1 MVSRVNLSRSG
12 PEAQRYAELMRWAI
26 TLGLLLTMVTTNA
39 HSKAASD
46 RDRLVGTWRLVSVEA
61 TANGSVSYPLGRAPS
76 GLLVF
81 TNSGHWAAELMG
93 EAHAGN
99 AGDPRVTYRAH
110 FGTFTV
116 DPGQRLLTLHRTGDL
131 DRAGIDA
138 DTLRYYTFEGKRV
151 VMRLPP
157 ERRQGVEV
165 VTRVTW
171 ERLD

>member
-1 MVSRVNLSRSG
+1 
-12 PEAQRYAELMRWAI
+12 MRWAI

-61 TANGSVSYPLGRAPS
+61 TAQWQRVVSARCAPS

-110 FGTFTV
+110 WHLAI
-116 DPGQRLLTLHRTGDL
+116 RN
-131 DRAGIDA
+131 
-138 DTLRYYTFEGKRV
+138 
-151 VMRLPP
+151 
-157 ERRQGVEV
+157 
-165 VTRVTW
+165 
-171 ERLD
+171 